1 MRKQVGDR
9 SFKFVDSLLALLIV
23 SAATC
28 GLAFAQE
35 RRTGGRTPSAE
46 GAAVYFIDLK
56 DGASVPTK
64 VTIRFGLREM
74 GVVPAGFDRENS
86 GHHHLLIDT
95 ELPPLFEPIPNDFN
109 HLHFGGGQTEAQV
122 TLKPGPHTLQLLLG
136 DKDHIPHNPPVMSSR
151 IRIIVSNV
159 TTASPQVASTA
170 VRAQAPRPTKAQEK
184 AIRSACLKDY
194 MSHCSKVKPGP
205 AGLACLKSNAAS
217 LSAGCQTALSAAG
230 GESAAAGVAPASQ
243 GAPAPTKATLTPT
256 QATPASAQD
265 AGSRIGTPRPT
276 KAQEKAIRS
285 ACLKDYMSHCSKVKP
300 GPAGLA
306 CLKSNAASL
315 SAGCQTA
322 LSAAGGGSAAA
333 GIAPASQGAPA
344 PTQATLAPTQAMPA
358 PAQDAGGRIGTP
370 RPTKAQEKAIRSACL
385 KDYMS
390 HCSKVKAGPAG
401 LACLKSNAASLS
413 ARCQTALS
421 AVGGG
426 SREAAA
432 TPAAHRASATSSP
445 YARLRRLLRQW
456 RQRY

>member
-243 GAPAPTKATLTPT
+243 GAPAPTQATLTPT

-322 LSAAGGGSAAA
+322 LSA
-333 GIAPASQGAPA
+333 
-344 PTQATLAPTQAMPA
+344 
-358 PAQDAGGRIGTP
+358 
-370 RPTKAQEKAIRSACL
+370 
-385 KDYMS
+385 
-390 HCSKVKAGPAG
+390 
-401 LACLKSNAASLS
+401 
-413 ARCQTALS
+413 
-421 AVGGG
+421 VGGG

>member
-265 AGSRIGTPRPT
+265 AGRSDWDSAADQSAGESDPFRVPERLHVALLEGQTRPCRIGVPKKQCSLALRGMPDGIERGGRGVCCRGYCTRFARGTCTDTSHACTDPSHACTGARRG
-276 KAQEKAIRS
+276 RS
-285 ACLKDYMSHCSKVKP
+285 DWDS
-300 GPAGLA
+300 
-306 CLKSNAASL
+306 AADQ
-315 SAGCQTA
+315 SAGESHPFRVPERLHVA
-322 LSAAGGGSAAA
+322 LLEGQSR
-333 GIAPASQGAPA
+333 PC
-344 PTQATLAPTQAMPA
+344 
-358 PAQDAGGRIGTP
+358 RIGV
-370 RPTKAQEKAIRSACL
+370 L
-385 KDYMS
+385 K
-390 HCSKVKAGPAG
+390 K
-401 LACLKSNAASLS
+401 
-413 ARCQTALS
+413 
-421 AVGGG
+421 
-426 SREAAA
+426 
-432 TPAAHRASATSSP
+432 
-445 YARLRRLLRQW
+445 
-456 RQRY
+456 